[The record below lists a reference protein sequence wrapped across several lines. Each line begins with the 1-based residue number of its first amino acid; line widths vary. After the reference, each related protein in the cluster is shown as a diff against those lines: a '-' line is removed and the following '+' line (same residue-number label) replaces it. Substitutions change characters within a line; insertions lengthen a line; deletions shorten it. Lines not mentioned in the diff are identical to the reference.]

1 MEYCR
6 DRFWIQYLLQLP
18 QYHVPLR
25 GNGFVAWT
33 KHHLLH
39 IYVCLQMH
47 IRTYRYI
54 QVYTLYHI
62 MYAGTQFMMSGL
74 LLLYTYN
81 ITQVYNCVLT
91 LIRENRWFLQWA
103 GALETIPLSLALAS
117 HCDKEAIRQG
127 SSIGHL
133 TSIRIDH
140 QVCGKAPFQ
149 GWLCCSTQILEKWNR
164 TNLERELSIFAFENQ
179 VKWSPWV
186 SIRAWLL
193 QKIFLWTLCSIHSI
207 YCTNGWFY

>member
-1 MEYCR
+1 
-6 DRFWIQYLLQLP
+6 
-18 QYHVPLR
+18 
-25 GNGFVAWT
+25 
-33 KHHLLH
+33 
-39 IYVCLQMH
+39 
-47 IRTYRYI
+47 
-54 QVYTLYHI
+54 
-62 MYAGTQFMMSGL
+62 MMSGL
-74 LLLYTYN
+74 LLLYTYD
-81 ITQVYNCVLT
+81 ITQVYKCVLP
-91 LIRENRWFLQWA
+91 LIWENRWFLQWA
-103 GALETIPLSLALAS
+103 GALETIVPCPAS

-164 TNLERELSIFAFENQ
+164 TNLERELWIFAFENQ

-186 SIRAWLL
+186 SIRTWLL

-207 YCTNGWFY
+207 YCRNGWFMMVLLDDSWGLFKSNISCHFFHRKSEV